1 MKDSLA
7 ILAALALRDGA
18 FCYID
23 GQPED
28 KDDPFEIEHVVP
40 RQAGGSGDLNDLS
53 NLRLAH
59 RSCNRTKGTNAVV
72 PKKERA

>member
-7 ILAALALRDGA
+7 IIAALALRDGPY
-18 FCYID
+18 CYID

-28 KDDPFEIEHVVP
+28 PDDPFEIEHVVP
-40 RQAGGSGDLNDLS
+40 RSAGGSGDLNDLS

-59 RSCNRTKGTNAVV
+59 RSCNRTKGTNAIIH
-72 PKKERA
+72 KEQK

>member
-1 MKDSLA
+1 VKDSFA
-7 ILAALALRDGA
+7 IIAALALRDGA
-18 FCYID
+18 VCYID

-28 KDDPFEIEHVVP
+28 PDDPFEIEHVVP
-40 RQAGGSGDLNDLS
+40 ISAGGGGDLNDLS

-72 PKKERA
+72 SK